1 MAKIKYLIM
10 IILISVA
17 VFTIPNISNA
27 SDVNVTKNVYANN
40 GSMKFEFTGL
50 NLDQTHSYEYG
61 LTKAKA
67 DQVGTWHL
75 IPEANFTQ
83 NTATVDISTITKD
96 LREIINLVDDGY
108 ITIKDKTAEKI
119 VLEPYKVDLKIPFLQ
134 VTNYTVIKNGKE
146 FGTSREESINIS
158 IRNSFNS
165 ESYYQY
171 EKITD
176 QKIIDKYKEIK
187 EKNGNMLELQDMLKT
202 TPPTSGWNNWDYW
215 NGNDM
220 NGLGGFGYP
229 QKNISLPDSGLY
241 YMWVYFSGNKIKN
254 IYGYSLVDNLQP
266 TINLESISLP
276 KTEKVAIGKT
286 ITLKPTFNPVGATNK
301 IVTWT
306 SSDETVAT
314 VDNAGKITPKKLGS
328 TIITV
333 TSQDGSKKATC
344 TVTVV
349 ENVGG
354 GSSNS
359 GNSNSGNSN
368 NGTTNIKNYDSTMA
382 TGNLP
387 RAGIGIGIIVS
398 IIVLLSA
405 SIFGFFKWKN
415 LKDVK

>member
-1 MAKIKYLIM
+1 M
-10 IILISVA
+10 
-17 VFTIPNISNA
+17 
-27 SDVNVTKNVYANN
+27 
-40 GSMKFEFTGL
+40 G
-50 NLDQTHSYEYG
+50 
-61 LTKAKA
+61 
-67 DQVGTWHL
+67 
-75 IPEANFTQ
+75 
-83 NTATVDISTITKD
+83 
-96 LREIINLVDDGY
+96 
-108 ITIKDKTAEKI
+108 
-119 VLEPYKVDLKIPFLQ
+119 
-134 VTNYTVIKNGKE
+134 
-146 FGTSREESINIS
+146 
-158 IRNSFNS
+158 
-165 ESYYQY
+165 
-171 EKITD
+171 
-176 QKIIDKYKEIK
+176 
-187 EKNGNMLELQDMLKT
+187 
-202 TPPTSGWNNWDYW
+202 YW

-220 NGLGGFGYP
+220 NGLGGYGYP

-241 YMWVYFSGNKIKN
+241 YMWVYFSGNNIKN

-344 TVTVV
+344 TITVV

-354 GSSNS
+354 GSSNNGS
-359 GNSNSGNSN
+359 SNSGSSN
-368 NGTTNIKNYDSTMA
+368 NGTSNIKNYDSTMA

-405 SIFGFFKWKN
+405 SIFGFFKLKN